1 MSTKYIFV
9 TGGGTSSMGKG
20 IVAASLGRLLK
31 NRGLK
36 VTVQKFDPY
45 LNIDPGTMSPYQHGE
60 VFVTDD
66 GAETDLDLGHYER
79 FIDINLNKY
88 SNVTSGKVYSE
99 ILRKERK
106 GEYLG
111 ATVQMVP
118 HVTNM
123 LKEKIK
129 RAATTTDAD
138 IIITEVGGTVGD
150 MESLPF
156 IEALRQMKAEV
167 GADNVMYIHTV
178 PILHLRA
185 AGELKTKIAQN
196 ATKTLRE
203 YGIQAN
209 MLVLRSEVPITTEM
223 RDKIAMFCD
232 VAPEAVIQSLDVE
245 HLYQIPLNLQ
255 AQNMDQIVCDHL
267 KLDAPKAD
275 MTEWSAMVDHVMN
288 LKKKVKIALV
298 GKYVELPDAYI
309 SVTEALKHAGYS
321 SDAEVDIN
329 WVNANDVTD
338 ENVAE
343 LVGDAAGIIVP
354 GGFGHRGTEGKIAAI
369 KYARENDVPML
380 GICLGMQLT
389 AVEFARNVLGL
400 EGAHSFELDPE
411 TKYPVIDIMR
421 DQVDVE
427 DMGGTLRLG
436 LYPAKLKNGSRAKAA
451 YNDAE
456 VVQRRHRHRYEFN
469 NKFREDF
476 EKAGFVF
483 SGVSPD
489 NRLVEI
495 VELSDKKFFVACQY
509 HPELQSRPNRPEE
522 LYTEFI
528 RVAVEKDRKS
538 VV

>member
-1 MSTKYIFV
+1 MATKYIFV

-123 LKEKIK
+123 LKDKIK

-138 IIITEVGGTVGD
+138 VIITEVGGTVGD

-275 MTEWSAMVDHVMN
+275 MTEWSAMVNHVMN

-309 SVTEALKHAGYS
+309 SVTEALKHAGYAA
-321 SDAEVDIN
+321 DAEVDIN

-389 AVEFARNVLGL
+389 AVEFARNVLGF
-400 EGAHSFELDPE
+400 EGAHSFELNPD

-451 YNDAE
+451 YNGAE

-469 NKFREDF
+469 NKYREDF

-528 RVAVEKDRKS
+528 RVSVENSK
-538 VV
+538 